1 MLMRRVYEPIADMI
15 AVVRNMGYQR
25 EKNAVECSQ
34 VGDLI
39 KVRLCCG
46 VCLMFQRDG
55 KVAAGWAFKSGGRDR
70 FLLEKRMESRRKR
83 TPRKLL
89 VGTQTL
95 RPTSKRCLIVAGG
108 TQPCFIHTKVDCGQ
122 LRRHRAMLKLPEHS
136 FYCRSSA
143 APLRLL

>member
-46 VCLMFQRDG
+46 VCLMF
-55 KVAAGWAFKSGGRDR
+55 
-70 FLLEKRMESRRKR
+70 
-83 TPRKLL
+83 
-89 VGTQTL
+89 
-95 RPTSKRCLIVAGG
+95 
-108 TQPCFIHTKVDCGQ
+108 
-122 LRRHRAMLKLPEHS
+122 
-136 FYCRSSA
+136 
-143 APLRLL
+143 